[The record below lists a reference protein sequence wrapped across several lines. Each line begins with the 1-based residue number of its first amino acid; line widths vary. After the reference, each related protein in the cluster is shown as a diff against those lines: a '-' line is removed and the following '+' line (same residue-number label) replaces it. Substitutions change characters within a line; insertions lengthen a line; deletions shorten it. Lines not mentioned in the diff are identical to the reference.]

1 MSLRPFTYG
10 ELQPGDMIV
19 YVGLHPLLAATKLIA
34 LKVIPE
40 GDDVLVKWIGSPKPR
55 VSYSRYSA
63 SMSSPSKWKMLTR
76 EGET

>member
-40 GDDVLVKWIGSPKPR
+40 GDDVLVKWPR
-55 VSYSRYSA
+55 AAR
-63 SMSSPSKWKMLTR
+63 
-76 EGET
+76 